1 MPSRSFDVTQTRLS
15 LLVQVKDRR
24 NSWLN
29 SDWQLDFTESG
40 GGGTIISTEHAGMEA
55 GPLQVDNHLYH
66 GVAGPNSRGF
76 IEFRIN
82 CAILYKPS

>member
-1 MPSRSFDVTQTRLS
+1 M
-15 LLVQVKDRR
+15 QVKDRR

-40 GGGTIISTEHAGMEA
+40 VGGTIISTEHAGMEA
-55 GPLQVDNHLYH
+55 SPLQVDNHLYH
-66 GVAGPNSRGF
+66 GVAGPNSRNSRAY